1 MPLRVES
8 LVSNLLLSYTH
19 SGNKT
24 VISGVMPQDS
34 PGYPFESPQ
43 GEAAN
48 CCISILF
55 LFLEVF
61 RNRPFVSCMD
71 GNSNCCDW
79 DDDSYTAQKLSKF
92 GISLAWYIFSFIV
105 KTAVNNNV
113 YLINVCRLK
122 KEQTSH
128 SIAVY
133 SLIKLCNMQLRYY
146 RKRHKNVYNKSLC
159 VFWGVGLY
167 DQDYC

>member
-1 MPLRVES
+1 
-8 LVSNLLLSYTH
+8 
-19 SGNKT
+19 
-24 VISGVMPQDS
+24 
-34 PGYPFESPQ
+34 
-43 GEAAN
+43 
-48 CCISILF
+48 
-55 LFLEVF
+55 
-61 RNRPFVSCMD
+61 MD
-71 GNSNCCDW
+71 GNSCDW

-122 KEQTSH
+122 KDQTSH
-128 SIAVY
+128 STAVY
-133 SLIKLCNMQLRYY
+133 SLIKLCNMLLRYY